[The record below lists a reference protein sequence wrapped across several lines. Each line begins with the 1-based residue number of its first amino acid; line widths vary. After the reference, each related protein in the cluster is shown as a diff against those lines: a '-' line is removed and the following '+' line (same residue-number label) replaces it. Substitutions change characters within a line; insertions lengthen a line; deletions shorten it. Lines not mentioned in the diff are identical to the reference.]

1 MMARFVR
8 RRYAAASSLEPPD
21 ETSAALSPALS
32 VVIGIDGV
40 VHHVNHVHSVLPG
53 DVVPPSVTADVVTSS
68 ATDVLQSANSVVAA
82 TASAADE
89 AASVA

>member
-1 MMARFVR
+1 MARFVR

-21 ETSAALSPALS
+21 ETSALSPALS

-40 VHHVNHVHSVLPG
+40 VIHVIHVHSVLPD